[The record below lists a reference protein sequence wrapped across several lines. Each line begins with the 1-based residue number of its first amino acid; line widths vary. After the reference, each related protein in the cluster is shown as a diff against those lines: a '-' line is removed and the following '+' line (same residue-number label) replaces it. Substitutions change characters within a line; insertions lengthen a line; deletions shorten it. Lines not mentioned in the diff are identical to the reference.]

1 MTQEKWQDTLISI
14 KIRCSPPAMQ
24 KSQLPL
30 SSSPSSPV
38 PAAATISTSAIWP
51 AMKSKSPLW
60 PI

>member
-14 KIRCSPPAMQ
+14 KNKMFTARNAKIAAA
-24 KSQLPL
+24 L

>member
-14 KIRCSPPAMQ
+14 KNKMFTARNAKI
-24 KSQLPL
+24 
-30 SSSPSSPV
+30 
-38 PAAATISTSAIWP
+38 AAATISTSAIWP